1 MPGKENPSDS
11 ATRSELDDKYDIPE
25 EWTKGP
31 WFLKQPE
38 EEWPEDI
45 PWAVVK
51 EDMRTKKL
59 AVLNARKSEDET
71 GSRNQIE
78 SVGKKQRTQKR
89 KLRT

>member
-1 MPGKENPSDS
+1 MEATEWRFVPRKENSSDS
-11 ATRSELDDKYDIPE
+11 ATRSELDDKYYIPE
-25 EWTKGP
+25 EWTREPG
-31 WFLKQPE
+31 FLKRPE

-78 SVGKKQRTQKR
+78 
-89 KLRT
+89 